1 MTIDIRRR
9 GFIFGAAATAGLVVA
24 APKKYFILSPP
35 KPIIVPVVIHPGE
48 FILPKDCLP
57 LQQLLELQKKLDDA
71 VIEASAIPR
80 WLYMP
85 EAQYDRIVN
94 ETWAAARERVKKER
108 L

>member
-1 MTIDIRRR
+1 MAIDIRRR

-24 APKKYFILSPP
+24 APKKFFILSPP
-35 KPIIVPVVIHPGE
+35 KIVPVVIHPGE
-48 FILPKDCLP
+48 FILPAGSLP
-57 LQQLLELQKKLDDA
+57 LQQLLALQKKLDEQVIA
-71 VIEASAIPR
+71 VSAIPR

-94 ETWAAARERVKKER
+94 ETWAAARERVRKER